1 MVRLVRQKGGTHI
14 IHTGESVF
22 LNLKSV
28 TFLEIGFLM
37 KGSVEIRLLWT
48 WSALNEENAGCLME
62 TNRLFLQERSDR
74 Q

>member
-22 LNLKSV
+22 LNLEYV
-28 TFLEIGFLM
+28 TFSEISCLM
-37 KGSVEIRLLWT
+37 KGSVEVRLLWT
-48 WSALNEENAGCLME
+48 WSALSKENAGCLME
-62 TNRLFLQERSDR
+62 TNRLFVQERSDR